1 MQDLESLGMKKGL
14 LYETVITTQNKSR
27 VPNAAPIGV
36 ICKNK
41 NEIVL
46 NLFEGTHTLKNIEE
60 NSKFVVNILKDP
72 LVFVG
77 CTTGDLS
84 SDYFK
89 THGDDFYIKNTDAF
103 FTARVTGIKEI
114 EKEDNISKSKM
125 TIIKASVNEIVV
137 KKDGIEPLNRAIFAI
152 IESLVYSTRI
162 KMVDED
168 TAKKYLERIN
178 EMSKIVNRVGSLDHK
193 KAMQN
198 LLKYVENNL

>member
-14 LYETVITTQNKSR
+14 LYETIITTQNGKGT
-27 VPNAAPIGV
+27 PNAAPIGV

-46 NLFEGTHTLKNIEE
+46 NLFEGTHTLENVKA
-60 NSKFVVNILKDP
+60 NSKFVVNLLKDP

-77 CTTGDLS
+77 CTMGDLS

-89 THGDDFYIKNTDAF
+89 KYGDDFYIKNTDAF
-103 FTARVTGIKEI
+103 FTASVTSIKEI

-125 TIIKASVNEIVV
+125 TIIKANVDTIVI
-137 KKDGIEPLNRAIFAI
+137 KKEGIEPLNRAIFAI

-162 KMVDED
+162 KMVDEN
-168 TAKKYLERIN
+168 TAKEYLERIH
-178 EMSKIVNRVGSLDHK
+178 EMSRTVNRVGSLDHK
-193 KAMQN
+193 KAMQCI
-198 LLKYVENNL
+198 LKYVENQ